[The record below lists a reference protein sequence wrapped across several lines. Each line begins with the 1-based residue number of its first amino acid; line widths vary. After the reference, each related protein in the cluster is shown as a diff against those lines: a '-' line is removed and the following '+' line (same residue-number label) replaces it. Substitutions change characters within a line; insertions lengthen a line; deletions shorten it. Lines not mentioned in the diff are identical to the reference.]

1 MKKKI
6 ISLTLTVLM
15 LLLTVTIAS
24 AADHNLGLGV
34 YGGIA
39 NYGSLS
45 LNYRA
50 SNTMAVQGLVNTYYL
65 GAKAMFDLEKD
76 PNYNFY
82 GFGKAGFN
90 FNKGLDI
97 GAGAGIEYFLF
108 KALNISDIKELH
120 RIGLMLDLGISFQA
134 YETVESKSA
143 IKIGLG
149 SGIHYYF

>member
-1 MKKKI
+1 M
-6 ISLTLTVLM
+6 SLILTVLM
-15 LLLTVTIAS
+15 LLLAVNMAL

-45 LNYRA
+45 VNYRA
-50 SNTMAVQGLVNTYYL
+50 SNTLSVQGLINTYYL
-65 GAKAMFDLEKD
+65 GAKAMFDLKND

-90 FNKGLDI
+90 FNKGLDL
-97 GAGAGIEYFLF
+97 GGGAGIEYFLF

-120 RIGLMLDLGISFQA
+120 RIGFMLDLGISFRA
-134 YETVESKSA
+134 YETDESISA
-143 IKIGLG
+143 TKIGLG